1 MSARMRLGAAGVSFA
16 SADVGDFRAV
26 LVCAIILAA
35 VSVASMAGIRRAA
48 PAR

>member
-1 MSARMRLGAAGVSFA
+1 VGFA

-35 VSVASMAGIRRAA
+35 VSVMSMAGIRRTA
-48 PAR
+48 PTR